1 MCGIVFFFPL
11 TREEILKNVVA
22 KKKRIAL
29 CAAAVLGILAAAG
42 VSRQNRPHLS
52 DVALANIEA
61 LADAEWVKGC
71 DNTTPGVC
79 WNEETIIFPYGFT
92 GLACI
97 FTNNPDVSCTGNYI
111 DPTTGYL
118 H

>member
-1 MCGIVFFFPL
+1 MREVLTTSRFF
-11 TREEILKNVVA
+11 
-22 KKKRIAL
+22 
-29 CAAAVLGILAAAG
+29 VLFG
-42 VSRQNRPHLS
+42 VRDTPIWRGRQNRAQLS

-61 LADAEWVKGC
+61 LANAELTEGC

-79 WNEETIIFPYGFT
+79 WNEETIVFPYGFT

-97 FTNNPDVSCTGNYI
+97 FTNDLDVYCTGNYV
-111 DPTTGYL
+111 DPTTGQW